1 MKKNYFSA
9 SVLGALSLF
18 FLFSCRVE
26 DDFVQSNTPS
36 EEKRFAAFW
45 TTDQTKTVDFA
56 KAFEGVLKDYGES
69 SGKELYGVKPKSDGT
84 YVDFNVFSQTVA
96 LPEGGYAVL
105 FPVVKNSKTT
115 DILIASIDKDA
126 KKLGVNLL
134 DKNVAQY
141 ADIFK
146 ILDER
151 VHQNLNVQAAR
162 GTIHEIDPVVIP
174 WNPNPGGG
182 WGGGFGGGSGSGG
195 GGGSEPTCSE
205 VYRMAAPESLFGRLP
220 PAHCIDPVGGGGSG
234 TPAFPTLPPPD
245 PCSRLK
251 DQKDDYK
258 YQSSESY
265 LKTKLNDTSES
276 GFRVGL
282 PVPGSGQASSQYQQL
297 SNTPGTNQLD
307 FKIFNTTFGIMHSHY
322 NGLIPIFSPG
332 DVNLYIQLLKNA
344 KNNNIP
350 LNLVFVSVVTESGTY
365 QLRGDN
371 SMNVDALNMYTDA
384 QITAL
389 NDTYTKSLGNANIS
403 TESLQQKF
411 MDFLKENMNIPGME
425 LYTVDENGNSKQLNE
440 NGTPTPCPN

>member
-1 MKKNYFSA
+1 MKKNYLSA

-18 FLFSCRVE
+18 LLFSCRVE
-26 DDFVQSNTPS
+26 DDFVQSNTPP

-45 TTDQTKTVDFA
+45 TTDQDKTVNYA
-56 KAFEGVLKDYGES
+56 KAFEGILKDYSES
-69 SGKELYGVKPKSDGT
+69 SGKELYGVKSKTDGT
-84 YVDFNVFSQTVA
+84 HVDFNVFSQTVA

-105 FPVVKNSKTT
+105 FPIVKNSKTT
-115 DILIASIDKDA
+115 DILIAAIDKDA
-126 KKLGVNLL
+126 KKLGINLL
-134 DKNVAQY
+134 DKNTTNY

-146 ILDER
+146 ILDEKVR
-151 VHQNLNVQAAR
+151 KNLNLEASK
-162 GTIHEIDPVVIP
+162 GTVHEIDPVIIP
-174 WNPNPGGG
+174 WNPNHGGG

-195 GGGSEPTCSE
+195 GGNQPTCSE
-205 VYRMAAPESLFGRLP
+205 IYRQAAPQTLFGRL
-220 PAHCIDPVGGGGSG
+220 AEQCIDPVDGGGSG
-234 TPAFPTLPPPD
+234 YPVLPILPPPD

-251 DQKDDYK
+251 DQKQDYK
-258 YQSSESY
+258 YQSSESF
-265 LKTKLNDTSES
+265 LKGKLNETSES

-282 PVPGSGQASSQYQQL
+282 PVPGSGQASNQYQQL

-344 KNNNIP
+344 KNNNMS
-350 LNLVFVSVVTESGTY
+350 LNLVFVSVVTESGVY

-371 SMNVDALNMYTDA
+371 SINVDALSMYSDA

-389 NDTYTKSLGNANIS
+389 NDVYTKSMGNANIS
-403 TESLQQKF
+403 TENLRQNF
-411 MDFLKENMNIPGME
+411 MDFLKENMNIPGMDV
-425 LYTVDENGNSKQLNE
+425 YTVDDNGNSTRLNE

>member
-18 FLFSCRVE
+18 FLISCRVE
-26 DDFVQSNTPS
+26 DDFVQSNTPP

-45 TTDQTKTVDFA
+45 TTDQAKTVNYA

-69 SGKELYGVKPKSDGT
+69 SGKELYGVKPQNDGT
-84 YVDFNVFSQTVA
+84 HVDFNVFSQTVA

-115 DILIASIDKDA
+115 DILIASIDKDV
-126 KKLGVNLL
+126 KKLGIHLL
-134 DKNVAQY
+134 DKSIAQY
-141 ADIFK
+141 TDIFK
-146 ILDER
+146 ILNER
-151 VHQNLNVQAAR
+151 VRKNLNLETSR
-162 GTIHEIDPVVIP
+162 GTIHEIDPVIIP
-174 WNPNPGGG
+174 WNPNHGGG
-182 WGGGFGGGSGSGG
+182 WTGGFGGGSGSG

-205 VYRMAAPESLFGRLP
+205 VYRMATQESLFGRLP
-220 PAHCIDPVGGGGSG
+220 PAQCIDPVGGGGNGS
-234 TPAFPTLPPPD
+234 PAFPTLPPPD

-251 DQKDDYK
+251 DQKQDDK
-258 YQSSESY
+258 YQASENY

-282 PVPGSGQASSQYQQL
+282 PVPGSGQASNQYQQL

-332 DVNLYIQLLKNA
+332 DLNLYIQLLKNA
-344 KNNNIP
+344 KNNNIS

-371 SMNVDALNMYTDA
+371 SINVDALNMYTDA
-384 QITAL
+384 QIATL
-389 NDTYTKSLGNANIS
+389 NDTYTKSLGNPNIS

-425 LYTVDENGNSKQLNE
+425 IYTVDENGNSKQLNE
-440 NGTPTPCPN
+440 NGTTTPCPN